1 MSVELYP
8 GIPFSP
14 QAALADNVGA
24 ADTIIRVTD
33 ISAFPDAPNLAT
45 IGTDEMGET
54 VLYAAKTA
62 DALSGCVRGVEGTAK
77 VWSAGEAIG
86 RNFTAKD
93 HADLI
98 AAVLAARSA
107 AAAAQGAAEEAV
119 RGLADHEGDSDAH
132 ADIREAVD
140 DKQPLLTGQP
150 GQVVGFDAD
159 GAAVAQDAPDQADA
173 VTVPG
178 GGAMELGPE
187 LGDGP
192 YTFEFTPEEEPSISA
207 AQVSYDGA
215 QSGLQAET
223 VQGAIDGLGART
235 ARISNPNLLDNWYL
249 MDPINQRGKTEYT
262 DFGYTIDRWWYHTN
276 SAEAPLRVDSDGI
289 SFFCPEESAGSYIDQ
304 FLERYDCYRGRTL
317 TFSVLGKFTGRCRLM
332 IYAEINGSWNP
343 PVADLAFDGDGEPSL
358 RTLTFQVPDEA
369 MEHFKVRV
377 TVESGAS
384 VTPKAA
390 KLELGPVQ
398 TLARQEGDTWVL
410 NGPPPNQ
417 ALELLKCQ
425 RYYQVFA
432 TSGLRPSKAE
442 DFRPPMRIKP
452 APGTININGA
462 TYYTADANL

>member
-1 MSVELYP
+1 MREKVPNSARIAELW
-8 GIPFSP
+8 
-14 QAALADNVGA
+14 
-24 ADTIIRVTD
+24 
-33 ISAFPDAPNLAT
+33 
-45 IGTDEMGET
+45 
-54 VLYAAKTA
+54 AKTKESVA
-62 DALSGCVRGVEGTAK
+62 TKQD
-77 VWSAGEAIG
+77 SA
-86 RNFTAKD
+86 N
-93 HADLI
+93 
-98 AAVLAARSA
+98 AVTMPG
-107 AAAAQGAAEEAV
+107 GA
-119 RGLADHEGDSDAH
+119 GLAVPEG
-132 ADIREAVD
+132 
-140 DKQPLLTGQP
+140 
-150 GQVVGFDAD
+150 
-159 GAAVAQDAPDQADA
+159 
-173 VTVPG
+173 
-178 GGAMELGPE
+178 LGP
-187 LGDGP
+187 GP
-192 YTFEFTPEEEPSISA
+192 YTLEMDGEGVEALTASDIG
-207 AQVSYDGA
+207 YDGT

-289 SFFCPEESAGSYIDQ
+289 SFSCPEESAEAYIDQ

-343 PVADLAFDGDGEPSL
+343 PVADLAFDGDGNLSL
-358 RTLTFQVPDEA
+358 RTLAFQVPDEA

-398 TLARQEGDTWVL
+398 TLARHEGDTWVL

>member
-1 MSVELYP
+1 MREKVPNSARIAELW
-8 GIPFSP
+8 
-14 QAALADNVGA
+14 
-24 ADTIIRVTD
+24 
-33 ISAFPDAPNLAT
+33 
-45 IGTDEMGET
+45 
-54 VLYAAKTA
+54 AKTKESVA
-62 DALSGCVRGVEGTAK
+62 TKQD
-77 VWSAGEAIG
+77 SA
-86 RNFTAKD
+86 N
-93 HADLI
+93 
-98 AAVLAARSA
+98 AVTMPG
-107 AAAAQGAAEEAV
+107 GA
-119 RGLADHEGDSDAH
+119 GLAVPEG
-132 ADIREAVD
+132 
-140 DKQPLLTGQP
+140 
-150 GQVVGFDAD
+150 
-159 GAAVAQDAPDQADA
+159 
-173 VTVPG
+173 
-178 GGAMELGPE
+178 LGP
-187 LGDGP
+187 GP
-192 YTFEFTPEEEPSISA
+192 YTLEMDGEGVEALTASDIG
-207 AQVSYDGA
+207 YDGTG
-215 QSGLQAET
+215 SGLAAET
-223 VQGAIDGLGART
+223 VQQAVDGLAASKADIGRAG
-235 ARISNPNLLDNWYL
+235 NPNLLDNWYL

-289 SFFCPEESAGSYIDQ
+289 SFSCPEESAGAYIDQ